1 MRKYEVAIEK
11 WAEYM
16 NEKHTTKEM
25 NMRYSPLQFK
35 IMILKLANMCKV

>member
-16 NEKHTTKEM
+16 NEKHTTKM
-25 NMRYSPLQFK
+25 NMRCSPLQFK